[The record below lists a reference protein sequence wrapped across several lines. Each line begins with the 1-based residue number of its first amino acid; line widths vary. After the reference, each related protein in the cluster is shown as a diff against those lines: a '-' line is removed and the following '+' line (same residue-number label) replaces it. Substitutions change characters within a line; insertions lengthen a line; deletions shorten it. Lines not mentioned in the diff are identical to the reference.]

1 MYGIDIWVVQ
11 SFTPR
16 LQKSSICWSVF
27 FLSGSMA
34 KLQVETI
41 FIVLIPVILALSI
54 SYFRTLA

>member
-1 MYGIDIWVVQ
+1 MYGIDSKQ
-11 SFTPR
+11 SLTFELFKVLHLGSKNHR
-16 LQKSSICWSVF
+16 SVDQCF

-54 SYFRTLA
+54 S

>member
-1 MYGIDIWVVQ
+1 MYGIDSKQ
-11 SFTPR
+11 SLTFEFKVLHHGSKNHR
-16 LQKSSICWSVF
+16 SVDQFF

-54 SYFRTLA
+54 S

>member
-1 MYGIDIWVVQ
+1 MYGIDSRQ
-11 SFTPR
+11 SLTFELFKVLHLGSKNHR
-16 LQKSSICWSVF
+16 SVDQFF

-54 SYFRTLA
+54 S